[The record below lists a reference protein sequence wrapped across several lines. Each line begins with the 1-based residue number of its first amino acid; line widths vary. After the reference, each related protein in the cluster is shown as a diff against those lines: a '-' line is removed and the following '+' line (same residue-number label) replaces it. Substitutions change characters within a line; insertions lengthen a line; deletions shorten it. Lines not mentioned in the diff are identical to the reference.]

1 MRTETVGVTETLIES
16 AKKEFLEHGFQN
28 ANLRRIS
35 SESGVSTGSIYTRFG
50 DKAGL
55 FSAVVKP
62 AADGLMELYL
72 ESITA
77 ARESGDPAEATS
89 QGNVF
94 KLIFCHSAGTEYERY
109 FDELAEIEE
118 KYYREFVKQF
128 SRRENMVSDF
138 FIHVICRTGWSY
150 IYEVVSH
157 DLSYDEAQI
166 FMKSIREFCFAGW
179 GKFWG
184 RIMRIWAC
192 RVLVLFGFLV
202 EL

>member
-1 MRTETVGVTETLIES
+1 MRTETAGVTETLIES

-89 QGNVF
+89 QGNE
-94 KLIFCHSAGTEYERY
+94 GTE
-109 FDELAEIEE
+109 L
-118 KYYREFVKQF
+118 VL
-128 SRRENMVSDF
+128 N
-138 FIHVICRTGWSY
+138 
-150 IYEVVSH
+150 
-157 DLSYDEAQI
+157 I
-166 FMKSIREFCFAGW
+166 FMKTLTFSSLSSAAQQERSMSIILTSLLR
-179 GKFWG
+179 
-184 RIMRIWAC
+184 
-192 RVLVLFGFLV
+192 
-202 EL
+202 

>member
-1 MRTETVGVTETLIES
+1 M
-16 AKKEFLEHGFQN
+16 
-28 ANLRRIS
+28 
-35 SESGVSTGSIYTRFG
+35 
-50 DKAGL
+50 
-55 FSAVVKP
+55 VKP

-89 QGNVF
+89 QGNEGTELVLKYIYENFDVF
-94 KLIFCHSAGTEYERY
+94 KLIFCHSAGTEYEYY

-118 KYYREFVKQF
+118 KYYRGFVKQF

-179 GKFWG
+179 GK
-184 RIMRIWAC
+184 
-192 RVLVLFGFLV
+192 VLGADL
-202 EL
+202 

>member
-1 MRTETVGVTETLIES
+1 MQ
-16 AKKEFLEHGFQN
+16 KKEFLEHGFQN

-89 QGNVF
+89 QGNEGTELVLKYIYDNFDVF
-94 KLIFCHSAGTEYERY
+94 KLIFCHSAGTEYEHY

-179 GKFWG
+179 GK
-184 RIMRIWAC
+184 
-192 RVLVLFGFLV
+192 VLGQNY
-202 EL
+202 

>member
-1 MRTETVGVTETLIES
+1 MKYVFFDIDGTIRGKSREITKRNREAICKLRENGHK
-16 AKKEFLEHGFQN
+16 AFLC
-28 ANLRRIS
+28 
-35 SESGVSTGSIYTRFG
+35 TGR
-50 DKAGL
+50 AP
-55 FSAVVKP
+55 V
-62 AADGLMELYL
+62 
-72 ESITA
+72 SITQDILDVGFDGVISA
-77 ARESGDPAEATS
+77 AGSFIQIDGKYIYENFD
-89 QGNVF
+89 VF
-94 KLIFCHSAGTEYERY
+94 KLIFCHSAGTEYEYY

-179 GKFWG
+179 GK
-184 RIMRIWAC
+184 
-192 RVLVLFGFLV
+192 VLGQNYEDLGL
-202 EL
+202 

>member
-1 MRTETVGVTETLIES
+1 MRTETAGVTETLIES

-89 QGNVF
+89 QGNE
-94 KLIFCHSAGTEYERY
+94 GTEYEHY
-109 FDELAEIEE
+109 FYELAETEE

-138 FIHVICRTGWSY
+138 FVHVICRTGWSY
-150 IYEVVSH
+150 IYEVISH

-179 GKFWG
+179 GK
-184 RIMRIWAC
+184 
-192 RVLVLFGFLV
+192 VLGQNYEDLGL
-202 EL
+202 

>member
-1 MRTETVGVTETLIES
+1 MRTETAGVTETLIES

-55 FSAVVKP
+55 FSALVKP

-89 QGNVF
+89 QGNE
-94 KLIFCHSAGTEYERY
+94 GTE
-109 FDELAEIEE
+109 LVL
-118 KYYREFVKQF
+118 K
-128 SRRENMVSDF
+128 
-138 FIHVICRTGWSY
+138 Y
-150 IYEVVSH
+150 IYENFDFFNRLPRMLIRFWMCTVSI
-157 DLSYDEAQI
+157 ENWK
-166 FMKSIREFCFAGW
+166 KSPVRW
-179 GKFWG
+179 SWN
-184 RIMRIWAC
+184 
-192 RVLVLFGFLV
+192 
-202 EL
+202 

>member
-1 MRTETVGVTETLIES
+1 MAKQIEGVYEAVLAC

-50 DKAGL
+50 EKAGL

-89 QGNVF
+89 QGNE
-94 KLIFCHSAGTEYERY
+94 GT
-109 FDELAEIEE
+109 
-118 KYYREFVKQF
+118 
-128 SRRENMVSDF
+128 
-138 FIHVICRTGWSY
+138 
-150 IYEVVSH
+150 
-157 DLSYDEAQI
+157 
-166 FMKSIREFCFAGW
+166 
-179 GKFWG
+179 
-184 RIMRIWAC
+184 
-192 RVLVLFGFLV
+192 
-202 EL
+202 